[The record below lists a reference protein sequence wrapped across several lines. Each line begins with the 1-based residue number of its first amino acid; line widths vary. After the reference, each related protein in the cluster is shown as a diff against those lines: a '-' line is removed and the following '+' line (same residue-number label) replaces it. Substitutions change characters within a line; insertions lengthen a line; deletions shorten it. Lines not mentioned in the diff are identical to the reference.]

1 MSTKLVHCLNRPVY
15 VAIPALFGDDRP
27 RVCTLVDIE
36 QSGLW
41 LDGEALKGCFG
52 TADTEPPSLAT
63 ATAFFPFSQILYL
76 FDATQLSSLSRGV
89 AASSRSVAAAS
100 APKQRA
106 PPPRPPDDATPDE
119 GQNKGRSTQKGSKP
133 RR

>member
-1 MSTKLVHCLNRPVY
+1 MSTKLSHCLNRPIY

-36 QSGLW
+36 QTGLW

-52 TADTEPPSLAT
+52 TAADKEPPSLAT
-63 ATAFFPFSQILYL
+63 TTAFFPFSQILYL

-89 AASSRSVAAAS
+89 AASV
-100 APKQRA
+100 PKQRA
-106 PPPRPPDDATPDE
+106 PPARPPDDATPDE
-119 GQNKGRSTQKGSKP
+119 RQHKGRSTQKGSKP